1 MTEFLERLRADREPT
16 RTALAMAD
24 AIHQHVFDVLDDDP
38 GDADQLALWR
48 DASRQAAALRHTL
61 RALVGGAQ

>member
-1 MTEFLERLRADREPT
+1 MTEFLELLRADREPT

-24 AIHQHVFDVLDDDP
+24 AIAQHVDDVLSDDP
-38 GDADQLALWR
+38 GDHDRLLLWR

-61 RALVGGAQ
+61 RALVLR